1 MIVSAE
7 GIPRDP
13 ELSGGEE
20 VRMCN
25 PCVPD
30 PNNEP
35 PPQRRGHQVE
45 EEDEGA
51 TTGSTRASLSRRN
64 RDVYVIDQLD
74 ENSGA
79 RVEQVG
85 PVYMGGGDVSI
96 YITSFYDLFRTS
108 SLSNLWK
115 CFNFHSPV
123 SYISQFSIN
132 GSGQFP
138 SAKTNPYI
146 RARIH

>member
-35 PPQRRGHQVE
+35 PPQRRGDQVE
-45 EEDEGA
+45 EEEEGA
-51 TTGSTRASLSRRN
+51 TTGPTRASLSRRN
-64 RDVYVIDQLD
+64 RDAYVIDQLD

-85 PVYMGGGDVSI
+85 PVYMGGGDVSV
-96 YITSFYDLFRTS
+96 YITLFYTLSCTSFYVPSRIASIFTLLSLNSLNPLEMARVNSPQPRTKPH
-108 SLSNLWK
+108 N
-115 CFNFHSPV
+115 
-123 SYISQFSIN
+123 
-132 GSGQFP
+132 
-138 SAKTNPYI
+138 
-146 RARIH
+146 RARIR